1 MFSVVVRPHKRGVMQ
16 AGSQASIQWPLT
28 VFYDHSC
35 QLCRSEMHNI
45 KARDHADVL
54 RLVDA
59 SDANALA
66 QHSPD
71 KPQQDLMSL
80 MHARDAAGVWYVGVD
95 AFVVIYQAT
104 DMGWVGRVLKWPGV
118 HGLAKALY
126 PSVAR
131 NRYRLPSRLLSGFF
145 EASRQRAKRRLAHAA
160 AQDAH
165 WQANRCQDGRCDL
178 GAHAEDATAAK
189 GPAAER
195 SRASGADPQPQQRES
210 I

>member
-1 MFSVVVRPHKRGVMQ
+1 MQ
-16 AGSQASIQWPLT
+16 AGSQANIQWPLT

-54 RLVDA
+54 HLVDA
-59 SDANALA
+59 SDAHALA

-71 KPQQDLMSL
+71 KPQQDLMTL

-95 AFVVIYQAT
+95 AFAVIYQAT
-104 DMGWVGRVLKWPGV
+104 DMGWVGRVLNWPVV
-118 HGLAKALY
+118 HSVAKALY

-131 NRYRLPSRLLSGFF
+131 NRYRMPSRLLSGFF
-145 EASRQRAKRRLAHAA
+145 EASRQRAKRRLAQAA

-165 WQANRCQDGRCDL
+165 WQANRCQAGSCEL
-178 GAHAEDATAAK
+178 GAHAGGAK
-189 GPAAER
+189 ESQGQAAELA
-195 SRASGADPQPQQRES
+195 RASGADPQPQQRES

>member
-1 MFSVVVRPHKRGVMQ
+1 MQ
-16 AGSQASIQWPLT
+16 AGIQTSIQWPLT

-59 SDANALA
+59 SDATALA
-66 QHSPD
+66 RHSTD
-71 KPQQDLMSL
+71 KLQQDLMAL
-80 MHARDAAGVWYVGVD
+80 LHARDAAGVWYVGVD

-104 DMGWVGRVLKWPGV
+104 DMGWVGRVLNWPGV
-118 HGLAKALY
+118 HALAKALY

-145 EASRQRAKRRLAHAA
+145 EVSRQRAKRRLAQAA
-160 AQDAH
+160 AQNAH
-165 WQANRCQDGRCDL
+165 WQANRCQAGRCEL
-178 GAHAEDATAAK
+178 GAYAEDGNA
-189 GPAAER
+189 AAEQAAGPV
-195 SRASGADPQPQQRES
+195 RASGTAQQPQQRES